1 MNMIS
6 RDERKSQKG
15 IKKFNSLYNDVLR
28 EFYGSEETALDLLAK
43 NINNLEK

>member
-15 IKKFNSLYNDVLR
+15 LKKFINSFTYPQ
-28 EFYGSEETALDLLAK
+28 FYIL
-43 NINNLEK
+43 